1 MANVKIYTTPSCPW
15 CKKTKEFLKE
25 NNISF
30 KEFDV
35 SSDEK
40 ARDEMLEL
48 SGQTGVPVVVIG
60 DEVLVGYDPDAIME
74 ALEK

>member
-1 MANVKIYTTPSCPW
+1 M
-15 CKKTKEFLKE
+15 
-25 NNISF
+25 
-30 KEFDV
+30 